1 MKQIIKGMPLIGSVA
16 TQLWRGIRPPRPF
29 SGSTDYWVSRYKA
42 GGTSGDG
49 SRNRLA
55 EFKAEVVN
63 GFVLS
68 NDVDEVIEYGSGD
81 GNQLRLAR
89 YPRYL
94 GFDVSPQA
102 VERCRKMFRGDDS
115 KQFKLVSEYAGETAP
130 LTLSMDVIFHLV
142 EDPVFEAYMQRLF
155 DSSVR
160 FVVIYSS
167 NHDGAPEDAAPHVR
181 HRMFSRWVD
190 RQRPQWRLL
199 AHIPNRYPYTGDT
212 RTGSFC
218 DFYIY
223 GCRVSE

>member
-1 MKQIIKGMPLIGSVA
+1 
-16 TQLWRGIRPPRPF
+16 
-29 SGSTDYWVSRYKA
+29 
-42 GGTSGDG
+42 
-49 SRNRLA
+49 
-55 EFKAEVVN
+55 
-63 GFVLS
+63 
-68 NDVDEVIEYGSGD
+68 
-81 GNQLRLAR
+81 
-89 YPRYL
+89 
-94 GFDVSPQA
+94 
-102 VERCRKMFRGDDS
+102 
-115 KQFKLVSEYAGETAP
+115 
-130 LTLSMDVIFHLV
+130 
-142 EDPVFEAYMQRLF
+142 MQRLF